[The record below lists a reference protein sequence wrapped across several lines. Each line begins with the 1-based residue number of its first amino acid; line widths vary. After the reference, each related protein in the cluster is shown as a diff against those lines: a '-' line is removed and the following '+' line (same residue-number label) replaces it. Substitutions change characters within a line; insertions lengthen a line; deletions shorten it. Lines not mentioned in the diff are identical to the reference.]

1 MPGPTRGLH
10 RWALGLAVLLA
21 AALAVT
27 TWQDS
32 GAWALVLLG
41 VPVALSAAAYRGA
54 PTASSSWLTGAAGVL
69 VLVWAVLLA
78 QGIGLFFLPVAVLL
92 GLAAFTETEVVRR

>member
-10 RWALGLAVLLA
+10 RWALGLAVLVAL
-21 AALAVT
+21 ALAVT

-32 GAWALVLLG
+32 GIVAAVLLG
-41 VPVALSAAAYRGA
+41 VPVVLSAAAYATA
-54 PTASSSWLTGAAGVL
+54 PTARSSWVTGTAAVL

-78 QGIGLFFLPVAVLL
+78 QGVGLFFLPVAVLL
-92 GLAAFTETEVVRR
+92 GLAAATETEVVRR